1 MDLKITNLLGE
12 ADWKKVARHMESW
25 AHFSREDLSTTQVYY
40 FTALHFL
47 NKTFYADFYIIF
59 AMLQLH
65 LTTNLSFEHWIQV
78 MCSAAK
84 NLVLSQIV
92 LLGLSIS
99 ALLSSIEVVIKY
111 CTFWAQTYQLETLT
125 FVSWTFQIW
134 SLIMIFRMI
143 LMFITI
149 QNQKKKKPP
158 VIYICRRHEDC
169 PSCPDLQ
176 QILQLCTRSQNSQFL
191 VGEWL
196 GMQLLTTF
204 SKHILRPLVVL
215 DTHVFAN

>member
-149 QNQKKKKPP
+149 QNQKKKTTSYLHMQASWRLPFMSWFATNFAAMYKEPKQP
-158 VIYICRRHEDC
+158 I
-169 PSCPDLQ
+169 SCGWVAWNAVTNYLQ
-176 QILQLCTRSQNSQFL
+176 
-191 VGEWL
+191 
-196 GMQLLTTF
+196 
-204 SKHILRPLVVL
+204 
-215 DTHVFAN
+215 